1 MAPPARLLFKLS
13 LPLPTLT
20 VPTLTVPPPAR
31 SLKMLAPDSATVP
44 LLVLMAAFR

>member
-1 MAPPARLLFKLS
+1 MLPPARLLFKLS

-20 VPTLTVPPPAR
+20 VPPPAM
-31 SLKMLAPDSATVP
+31 SLIMLAPDSATVP